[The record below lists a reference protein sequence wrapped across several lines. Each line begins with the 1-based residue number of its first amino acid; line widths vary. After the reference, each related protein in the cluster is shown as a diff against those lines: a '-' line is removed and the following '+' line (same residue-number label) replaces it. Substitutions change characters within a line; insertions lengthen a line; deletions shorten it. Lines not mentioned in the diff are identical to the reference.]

1 MSAAEGIMTQRIAGD
16 APPSP
21 LDGVSVDVEDY
32 FQVEAFAD
40 RISPATWPNF
50 PSRVVDN
57 TRRVLELFAELGL
70 RATFFI
76 LGYVA
81 ERYPVIV
88 REITGAGHEVGCHS
102 FFHQHITRL
111 TPEEFR
117 ADTRRAVSAIEDAC
131 GKKVLGYR
139 APTFSILSGTL
150 WALTIL
156 AEEGFIYDSSVFPV
170 RHDLYGMPGM
180 PRFLY
185 QWNLHAGMKLY
196 EIPPTTVRIIGQ
208 NLPACGGG
216 YLRLLPM
223 RYTRWAFNRVRD
235 HDSASAFIYFHPWE
249 IDPKQPRLKGTW
261 KSRLRHYYNLH
272 KMEPRLREL
281 LRRGRFA
288 PLHDVLEA
296 QVARTPLPV
305 RALSM
310 HAGVA

>member
-1 MSAAEGIMTQRIAGD
+1 MTQRIAGD
-16 APPSP
+16 AQPSL

-40 RISPATWPNF
+40 RVSPATWPNF

-117 ADTRRAVSAIEDAC
+117 ADTRRAVSAIEDAS
-131 GKKVLGYR
+131 GKRVLGYR
-139 APTFSILSGTL
+139 APTFSIVSGSL

-170 RHDLYGMPGM
+170 RHDLYGMPDM

-185 QWNLHAGMKLY
+185 QWNLRGGMKLY

-208 NLPACGGG
+208 NLPAGGGG

-223 RYTRWAFNRVRD
+223 RYTRWAFNRVRE
-235 HDSASAFIYFHPWE
+235 HDAASAFIYFHPWE
-249 IDPKQPRLKGTW
+249 IDPKQPRLKARW
-261 KSRLRHYYNLH
+261 RSRLRHYYNLH

-296 QVARTPLPV
+296 QMARNPLPV
-305 RALSM
+305 RPVAIR
-310 HAGVA
+310 AGVA